1 MCVYTYSIHV
11 YIYIIYTKVSKIIY
25 NNDLVSLWFCFSY
38 LKTPKR
44 RYLLAEIARI
54 CPSKS
59 RTPKTNRKKKK
70 KKKKK
75 KKLLVSPE
83 DDLSNPFVTFSFFFF
98 WRKKEKR
105 DNTWVRY
112 IWSSV
117 IIVLEWKCMC
127 RIDISC
133 RYCVAIVVYII
144 SFDCIYT

>member
-1 MCVYTYSIHV
+1 MPVEIPNPKDEQEEEEEEEEEEEAACV
-11 YIYIIYTKVSKIIY
+11 
-25 NNDLVSLWFCFSY
+25 
-38 LKTPKR
+38 
-44 RYLLAEIARI
+44 ARG
-54 CPSKS
+54 
-59 RTPKTNRKKKK
+59 R
-70 KKKKK
+70 
-75 KKLLVSPE
+75 
-83 DDLSNPFVTFSFFFF
+83 SFESFRNIFFLFF